1 MFGRRETSENGGKC
15 GAAGC
20 PTKTP
25 AQFALR
31 ILNGTPLLGHRGN
44 GARRNKTREAEM
56 TRTDKFAA
64 GWSAMFVILGYAAL
78 TAAAFAQHYLVF

>member
-1 MFGRRETSENGGKC
+1 
-15 GAAGC
+15 
-20 PTKTP
+20 
-25 AQFALR
+25 
-31 ILNGTPLLGHRGN
+31 
-44 GARRNKTREAEM
+44 M

>member
-1 MFGRRETSENGGKC
+1 LGVEAIGPGGTQK
-15 GAAGC
+15 
-20 PTKTP
+20 
-25 AQFALR
+25 
-31 ILNGTPLLGHRGN
+31 
-44 GARRNKTREAEM
+44 REAEM